1 MTQETTQNTTVII
14 KNLELN
20 WVKLDKPV
28 DNYSGDKL
36 IYDIQVSVP
45 EARQD
50 ELEAIRKVRTKD
62 GKATINLSK
71 NAFLKDGEPA
81 AKVRVVDANKEP
93 LDPKII
99 GNGSIG
105 NVMLM
110 QRPYEIKH
118 PKTGKV
124 TKSGITSML
133 LAVQVTK
140 LVKYTPTATN
150 RVDFDSVD
158 DTDVST
164 SSDNTDGMF

>member
-1 MTQETTQNTTVII
+1 MTQATNNDQTTVII

-36 IYDIQVSVP
+36 IYDIQVAVP

-50 ELEAIRKVRTKD
+50 ELEAIRKVRIKD

-81 AKVRVVDANKEP
+81 AKVRVVDANKQP
-93 LDPKII
+93 IDPRTI

-105 NVMLM
+105 NVMLL

-133 LAVQVTK
+133 VAVQVTK
-140 LVKYTPTATN
+140 LIKYTPTAK
-150 RVDFDSVD
+150 VDFDSVD
-158 DTDVST
+158 ETDVQE
-164 SSDNTDGMF
+164 SSDSTDGMF